1 MLHYKQVTTVCAFQ
15 YITFEV
21 ASRAVQCFEGGAGK
35 QFWCHWPAVKPQKES
50 YTVAAA
56 AARLPF
62 AAASSFM
69 ILLNSPILIH
79 IPVAVDN
86 VNKCL

>member
-50 YTVAAA
+50 YIALLLQHCNVAA
-56 AARLPF
+56 LMHSSCF
-62 AAASSFM
+62 TAAAS
-69 ILLNSPILIH
+69 L
-79 IPVAVDN
+79 
-86 VNKCL
+86 